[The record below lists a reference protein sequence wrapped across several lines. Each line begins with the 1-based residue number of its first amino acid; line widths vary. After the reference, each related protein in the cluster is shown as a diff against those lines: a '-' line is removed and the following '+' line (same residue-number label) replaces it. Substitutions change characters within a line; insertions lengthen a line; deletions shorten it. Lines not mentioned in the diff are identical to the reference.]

1 MAAVPGRHPY
11 ASSTDGEQDFV
22 AWPWPFKARPH
33 QPPTS
38 KDRMQFFIALGI
50 LVVTS
55 SAYLVHQFWSRTL
68 SSDDARQIDAASI
81 EDAPP
86 NQLKAA

>member
-1 MAAVPGRHPY
+1 
-11 ASSTDGEQDFV
+11 
-22 AWPWPFKARPH
+22 
-33 QPPTS
+33 
-38 KDRMQFFIALGI
+38 MQFFIALGI